1 MDAYNE
7 FMTIVQGDRT
17 TSTYNSYRWNLD
29 NFINKFNLVTLEDLK
44 KLTTKDIREY
54 LEELK
59 TSGLQSSSV
68 NTRLRTLKTFFAW
81 LMNEEYI
88 KSNPMTKIKT
98 YIETKKIATI
108 LTAEERE
115 NIISMCRKNIKLKL
129 MVSMMLY
136 AGLRREEI
144 VNIKLGDIT
153 GCHLLVHGKGRKER
167 LLALHPYVCDLLN
180 QYLAKRATDF
190 EYLFCSRKA
199 GFGTQGGEWHK
210 ITPQAVYDA
219 IKKAC
224 RLAGIDEVRVAP
236 HTLRRTFS
244 CDLARG
250 GASSFQIQKALGH
263 SSIITTERYLSA
275 AGAEIADSALLNQ
288 PSPKDG
294 NNQERLKT
302 KIQGENNG

>member
-7 FMTIVQGDRT
+7 FMAIVKNDRT
-17 TSTYNSYRWNLD
+17 VSTYNSYQWNLG
-29 NFINKFNLVTLEDLK
+29 NFINNFNLATLEDLE
-44 KLTTKDIREY
+44 KLTVKNIREY
-54 LEELK
+54 LDGLK
-59 TSGLQSSSV
+59 TGGLQSSSV

-81 LMNEEYI
+81 LLENEYI
-88 KSNPMTKIKT
+88 KSNPMTKIKK

-108 LTAEERE
+108 LTADERE
-115 NIISMCRKNIKLKL
+115 AIIASCKKNLKLKL

-136 AGLRREEI
+136 TGLRREEV
-144 VNIKLGDIT
+144 VNIRIEDISN
-153 GCHLLVHGKGRKER
+153 CHLLIHGKGRKER
-167 LLALHPYVCDLLN
+167 VVAIHPYVCDLIN
-180 QYLAKRATDF
+180 QYLAKRETDF

-224 RLAGIDEVRVAP
+224 RLAGIDEAKVAP

-275 AGAEIADSALLNQ
+275 AGAEIADEALLNQ
-288 PSPKDG
+288 PSPKGEAKQEWFG
-294 NNQERLKT
+294 N
-302 KIQGENNG
+302 KI

>member
-1 MDAYNE
+1 MREYDE
-7 FMTIVQGDRT
+7 FMAIVKNDRT
-17 TSTYNSYRWNLD
+17 SSTVASYTWNLE
-29 NFINKFNLVTLEDLK
+29 NFINNFNLATLEDLE

-54 LEELK
+54 LDMLK
-59 TSGLQSSSV
+59 NNGLQSSSV

-81 LMNEEYI
+81 LMENEYI
-88 KSNPMTKIKT
+88 TVNPMLKIKR

-115 NIISMCRKNIKLKL
+115 NIITMCGKNLKLKL

-136 AGLRREEI
+136 TGLRREEV
-144 VNIKLGDIT
+144 VNIKLEDINN
-153 GCHLLVHGKGRKER
+153 CRLLIHGKGRRER
-167 LLALHPYVCDLLN
+167 VVAIHTYVCDLLN
-180 QYLAKRATDF
+180 KYIAKRETDF

-224 RLAGIDEVRVAP
+224 RLAGIDEAKVAP

-275 AGAEIADSALLNQ
+275 AGAEIADEALLNQ
-288 PSPKDG
+288 PSPKGEAKQEWFG
-294 NNQERLKT
+294 N
-302 KIQGENNG
+302 KI